1 MSTVRWHTGARK
13 VTPLP
18 VLRFSS
24 FSWWPEMV
32 FVGGFLADHSHYGK
46 KDEIFAIIWYFRI
59 LMDTVSLIY
68 VYNWAWYNSILREAE
83 VTGTLGCYFY

>member
-1 MSTVRWHTGARK
+1 
-13 VTPLP
+13 
-18 VLRFSS
+18 
-24 FSWWPEMV
+24 MV

-68 VYNWAWYNSILREAE
+68 VYNWAWYNFISREARA
-83 VTGTLGCYFY
+83 TGTLNAISTERRCTKESGG